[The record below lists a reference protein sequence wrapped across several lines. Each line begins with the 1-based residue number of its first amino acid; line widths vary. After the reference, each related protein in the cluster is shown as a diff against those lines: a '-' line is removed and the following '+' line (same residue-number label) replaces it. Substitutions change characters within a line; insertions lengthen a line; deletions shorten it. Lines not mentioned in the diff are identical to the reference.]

1 MDNTM
6 DKINNDIDA
15 LIQINMIKD
24 LSITRNTNKAGSD
37 ALGGIESEMKIKGI
51 LNLHFEECK
60 QEQCICKNLEELYD
74 CTQHKF
80 LTPTDEL
87 HNESIFVNHYNKKLF
102 EEAISK
108 FNESP
113 NIRISF
119 SFYLFS
125 VMKNIHAA
133 LHELNIAS
141 KKKPSI

>member
-1 MDNTM
+1 M

-74 CTQHKF
+74 CTQH
-80 LTPTDEL
+80 
-87 HNESIFVNHYNKKLF
+87 
-102 EEAISK
+102 
-108 FNESP
+108 
-113 NIRISF
+113 
-119 SFYLFS
+119 
-125 VMKNIHAA
+125 
-133 LHELNIAS
+133 
-141 KKKPSI
+141 